1 MTLKWG
7 SECDFTMLLLCL
19 GKELNTPCI
28 APQNTIWLTVA
39 SAPSVQL
46 SHSVMSDS
54 SRPHG
59 LQHARLL
66 CPSPT
71 PELAQTKVHWVKDV
85 ILCDPVFLLPSLF
98 PSIKIFS
105 NESVLRIWWPE
116 YWSFSF
122 SISPSNELLGLISS
136 RIDWF
141 DLAVQGTLKSLLQ
154 HHGLD

>member
-1 MTLKWG
+1 MRIHTSSFL
-7 SECDFTMLLLCL
+7 D
-19 GKELNTPCI
+19 CI
-28 APQNTIWLTVA
+28 
-39 SAPSVQL
+39 SSVQF
-46 SHSVMSDS
+46 SHSVVSDS

-154 HHGLD
+154 HRSSKAPVPQHCFIYGPILTSVHDYV